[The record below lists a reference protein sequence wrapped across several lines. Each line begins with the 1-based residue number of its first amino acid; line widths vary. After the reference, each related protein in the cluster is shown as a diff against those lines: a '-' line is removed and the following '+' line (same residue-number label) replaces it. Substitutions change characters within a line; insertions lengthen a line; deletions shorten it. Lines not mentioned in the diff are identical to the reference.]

1 MSPEA
6 ALIACRF
13 LHNASVILL
22 WGGFAYLWLCVPRR
36 LAANIGQHLNPVRVV
51 AITIAVA
58 TTLIALPLETALI
71 GDGWA
76 DAIDASTIQSVLFET
91 SVGKAWLIQALA
103 ALLLLLTL
111 FLPARHRTMATA
123 ITSGLLLAGLA
134 STGHAAM
141 HEGWQ
146 GIAHP
151 LNDVVHVLAGGA
163 WVGSLLP
170 LFLILKSQDK
180 AVALSGDARSAL
192 MRFSSLG
199 HIAVALVLA
208 SGVINTLFI
217 LGHLPADLS
226 SPYQAMLAAK
236 IALIGVMIA
245 LALVNR
251 YRFVPQASLNQP
263 QALLA
268 IWRATIVE
276 SGLGLCVIGLVAW
289 FGMLEP
295 V

>member
-13 LHNASVILL
+13 LHNASVMLL
-22 WGGFAYLWLCVPRR
+22 WGGSAYLWLCVPGR
-36 LAANIGQHLNPVRVV
+36 LAANIGQQLNPVRVV
-51 AITIAVA
+51 AIAIAVA
-58 TTLIALPLETALI
+58 TTLVALPLETAMF

-76 DAIDASTIQSVLFET
+76 DAIDAATIQSVLFET

-103 ALLLLLTL
+103 ALLLLTL
-111 FLPARHRTMATA
+111 CLPARHHIMATA
-123 ITSGLLLAGLA
+123 ITSGLLLASLA
-134 STGHAAM
+134 LTGHAAM

-163 WVGSLLP
+163 WLGALLP
-170 LFLILKSQDK
+170 LFLILKRPGK
-180 AVALSGDARSAL
+180 VVAHPGDARSAL
-192 MRFSSLG
+192 MRFSSVG

-217 LGHLPADLS
+217 LGHLPLDRS

-236 IALIGVMIA
+236 IALVAVMVA

-251 YRFVPQASLNQP
+251 YRFVPQAALNQP
-263 QALLA
+263 QALHA
-268 IWRATIVE
+268 IRCGTIVE
-276 SGLGLCVIGLVAW
+276 IGLGLCVIGLVSW

-295 V
+295 M